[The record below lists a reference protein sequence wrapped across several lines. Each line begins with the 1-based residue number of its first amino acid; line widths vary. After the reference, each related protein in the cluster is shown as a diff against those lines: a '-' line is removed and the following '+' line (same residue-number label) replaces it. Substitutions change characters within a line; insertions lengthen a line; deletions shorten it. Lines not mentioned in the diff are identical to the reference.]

1 MDMKDYLE
9 LFVDETEEN
18 LQQLSERLLAFEQG
32 DHNVVDDI
40 FRVAHTLKGMA
51 ATMGFAKMAELTHK
65 VEDVLDLARQG
76 KLALRS
82 SEDIALLFECLD
94 TLNLMLDEIRSGK
107 DDTTID
113 ISDIEAR
120 LKNLCEGTADS
131 SKALDFIAE
140 EQKNVEK
147 KDVKAP
153 YLKKIKVKLKEGCML
168 KGARAFMVL
177 EELSSLGRV
186 KSTEPEMEKL
196 VEGEFS
202 GDVFFVFLE
211 TSVNSDRLVSAVL
224 GVSEIESCDVEDM
237 LEESGEI
244 IVESEKVMDGIDDV
258 EGNINAVDEVDG
270 HRKKTNKTNNRAT
283 EAIRGIKKKTSQTV
297 RVDVKRLDKLL
308 NLVGELVIERSK
320 IERLAKES
328 NLKEFEEPI
337 LQLGRISKEI
347 QELVTKLRML
357 PISFIFD
364 RFPRLV
370 RDLSREL
377 GKKVHLEVEGRET
390 ELDRSVIDE
399 IGDPLVH
406 LIRNSLDHG
415 LEPPEERVAKGKPE
429 EGLLRIRAYQDGS
442 SVVVSVEDDGRGINR
457 EKILKK
463 AVEKGLISQEQID
476 SISDRDAI
484 QFLFMPGFSTSD
496 KVTDISGRGVGLDAV
511 KNKVESIGGRLSIE
525 SEENK
530 GTTIKVKLP
539 ITLAIVLA
547 LLVKIDGQI
556 YAIPLES
563 VDETLLVD
571 KEDVKIVNGST
582 VAMLRGSMLYLV
594 DSREFYG
601 LPKREDTS
609 ILPVVVMRTGFR
621 KIGFIVDD
629 FIGQQEVVI
638 KGLGN
643 TGMVKI
649 DWFSGGTILGD
660 GSVAL
665 IIDPATIEG
674 GIKDS

>member
-1 MDMKDYLE
+1 MDMKDYLGP
-9 LFVDETEEN
+9 FVDETEEN
-18 LQQLSERLLAFEQG
+18 LQQLNEHLLAFEQG
-32 DHNVVDDI
+32 NHSVVDEI

-65 VEDVLDLARQG
+65 MEDVLDLARQG
-76 KLALRS
+76 KLALRR
-82 SEDIALLFECLD
+82 SEDVALLFECLD
-94 TLNLMLDEIRSGK
+94 TLNLMLDEIRSRKG
-107 DDTTID
+107 DTAID

-120 LKNLCEGTADS
+120 LKNLCEGTAVS
-131 SKALDFIAE
+131 SEASILIAE
-140 EQKNVEK
+140 EQKNIEK

-186 KSTEPEMEKL
+186 ESTEPEMEKL

-202 GDVFFVFLE
+202 GDVFFIFVE
-211 TSVNSDRLVSAVL
+211 SSVDSDRLISAVL
-224 GVSEIESCDVEDM
+224 DVSEIESCDVEDM

-244 IVESEKVMDGIDDV
+244 VESEKVMDGGNNV

-270 HRKKTNKTNNRAT
+270 HKKIPNKTNERAT
-283 EAIRGIKKKTSQTV
+283 EAIRNIKKKTSQTV
-297 RVDVKRLDKLL
+297 RVDVNRLDKLL
-308 NLVGELVIERSK
+308 NLVGELVIGRSR

-370 RDLSREL
+370 RDLSKEL
-377 GKKVHLEVEGRET
+377 GKKVHLQVEGRET

-415 LEPPEERVAKGKPE
+415 LEPPGERVAKGKPE

-442 SVVVSVEDDGRGINR
+442 SVVVSVEDDGRGINK

-463 AVEKGLISQEQID
+463 AVEKDLISQEQID
-476 SISDRDAI
+476 SISERDAI

-556 YAIPLES
+556 YAISLES
-563 VDETLLVD
+563 VDETLLVN

-582 VAMLRGSMLYLV
+582 VTMLRGSMLYLV

-609 ILPVVVMRTGFR
+609 ILPVVVMRAGFR

-629 FIGQQEVVI
+629 FIGQQEIVI
-638 KGLGN
+638 KSLGN

-649 DWFSGGTILGD
+649 NWFSGGTILGD

-665 IIDPATIEG
+665 IIDPATVEG
-674 GIKDS
+674 A

>member
-1 MDMKDYLE
+1 VTFMDMKDYLGP
-9 LFVDETEEN
+9 FVDETEEN
-18 LQQLSERLLAFEQG
+18 LQQLNEHLLAFEQG
-32 DHNVVDDI
+32 DHSVVDEI

-65 VEDVLDLARQG
+65 MEDVLDLARQG
-76 KLALRS
+76 KLALRR
-82 SEDIALLFECLD
+82 SEDVALLFECLD

-107 DDTTID
+107 GDTTID

-120 LKNLCEGTADS
+120 LKNLCEGTAAS
-131 SKALDFIAE
+131 LEASILIAE
-140 EQKNVEK
+140 EQKNIKK
-147 KDVKAP
+147 KDIKAP

-186 KSTEPEMEKL
+186 ESTEPEMEKL

-202 GDVFFVFLE
+202 GDVFFIFVE
-211 TSVNSDRLVSAVL
+211 TSVDSDRLISAVL
-224 GVSEIESCDVEDM
+224 DVSEIESCDVEDM

-244 IVESEKVMDGIDDV
+244 VESEKVMDGGNNV

-270 HRKKTNKTNNRAT
+270 HKKIPNKTNERAT
-283 EAIRGIKKKTSQTV
+283 EAIRNIKKKTSQTV
-297 RVDVKRLDKLL
+297 RVDVNRLDKLL
-308 NLVGELVIERSK
+308 NLVGELVIGRSR

-370 RDLSREL
+370 RDLSKEL

-415 LEPPEERVAKGKPE
+415 LEPPGERVAKGKPE

-442 SVVVSVEDDGRGINR
+442 SVVVSVEDDGRGINK

-476 SISDRDAI
+476 SISERDAI

-556 YAIPLES
+556 YAISLES
-563 VDETLLVD
+563 VDETLLVN

-582 VAMLRGSMLYLV
+582 VTMLRGSMLYLV

-609 ILPVVVMRTGFR
+609 ILPVVVMRAGFR

-629 FIGQQEVVI
+629 FIGQQEIVI
-638 KGLGN
+638 KSLGN

-649 DWFSGGTILGD
+649 NWFSGGTILGD

-665 IIDPATIEG
+665 IIDPATVEG
-674 GIKDS
+674 A

>member
-1 MDMKDYLE
+1 MDMKDYLGP
-9 LFVDETEEN
+9 FVDETEEN
-18 LQQLSERLLAFEQG
+18 LQRLNEHLLAFEQG
-32 DHNVVDDI
+32 DHSVVDEI

-65 VEDVLDLARQG
+65 MEDVLDLARQG
-76 KLALRS
+76 KLALRR

-107 DDTTID
+107 DDTAID

-120 LKNLCEGTADS
+120 LKKLCEGTADS
-131 SKALDFIAE
+131 SEASAPIAE
-140 EQKNVEK
+140 EQKNIEK

-186 KSTEPEMEKL
+186 ESTEPEMEKL

-211 TSVNSDRLVSAVL
+211 TSVNSDRLISAVL
-224 GVSEIESCDVEDM
+224 DVSEIESCDVEDM

-244 IVESEKVMDGIDDV
+244 VESEKVMDGGNNV
-258 EGNINAVDEVDG
+258 ERNINAVDEANV
-270 HRKKTNKTNNRAT
+270 HKKIPNKTNERAT
-283 EAIRGIKKKTSQTV
+283 EAIRNIKKKTSQTV
-297 RVDVKRLDKLL
+297 RVDVNRLDKLL
-308 NLVGELVIERSK
+308 NLVGELVIGRSR

-370 RDLSREL
+370 RDLSKEL
-377 GKKVHLEVEGRET
+377 GKKVHLEIEGRET

-442 SVVVSVEDDGRGINR
+442 SVVVSVEDDGRGINK

-476 SISDRDAI
+476 SISERDAI

-582 VAMLRGSMLYLV
+582 VTMLRGSMLYLV

-609 ILPVVVMRTGFR
+609 ILPVVVMRAGFR

-629 FIGQQEVVI
+629 FIGQQEIVI
-638 KGLGN
+638 KSLGN

-649 DWFSGGTILGD
+649 NWFSGGTILGD

-665 IIDPATIEG
+665 IIDPATVEEA
-674 GIKDS
+674 